1 MEDVNAETPGNYK
14 RAKEENKMKKTLQD
28 ADDESIKRE
37 ALLRIEMKRI

>member
-1 MEDVNAETPGNYK
+1 MEDVNAETPASIK
-14 RAKEENKMKKTLQD
+14 RNKEEFKMKKTLQD